1 MKIYLCNIR
10 NCRKILISLY
20 QNVFEMAS
28 NSDEE
33 LRVQDNSNDGVY
45 IRPSIK
51 KVIILYF
58 VVIQQVNYIVSFLRR
73 K

>member
-1 MKIYLCNIR
+1 
-10 NCRKILISLY
+10 
-20 QNVFEMAS
+20 MAS

-45 IRPSIK
+45 IRPSK
-51 KVIILYF
+51 KRVIILYF

-73 K
+73 